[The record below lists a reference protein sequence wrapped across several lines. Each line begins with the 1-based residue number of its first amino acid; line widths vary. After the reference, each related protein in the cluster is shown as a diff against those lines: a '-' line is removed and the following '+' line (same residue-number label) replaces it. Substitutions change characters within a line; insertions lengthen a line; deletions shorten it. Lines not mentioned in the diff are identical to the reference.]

1 MNLAIENRIVDEIFA
16 HSEAYE
22 NLLVLADDIG
32 PRFIGTLNE
41 IIARDFL
48 VETFSRYGLDN
59 VRSEA
64 FPHRAWRSEKE
75 ELHITAPIERELGC
89 RCSALSA
96 STPAAGV
103 VGEFVLLDRCDREEL
118 EEHKERVKG
127 RIVIAPYGP
136 VPRHLKTP
144 LATEYGAIAL
154 LEAFGFPGS
163 HLSARAC
170 VYEKV
175 APIPV
180 ASISK
185 EDHDYLRR
193 LGQRKGTVKLR
204 LTLDSRF
211 EKKDGWNVVGEI
223 PGTDDT
229 LEHIVMGAHYDSHH
243 IAPGAADNAAG
254 VAAVVEAARA
264 LNQHREHIKRTIK
277 VVLFSGEEVGL
288 VGAWAYTHQHYDE
301 LENTILMLNN
311 DGQGGRPDG
320 VSINATDEFKPIMED
335 ISSRFRIDGEDLPPY
350 KVSVDR
356 PGWYGVDQF
365 PFLLNGVPAM
375 LAHTSPYR
383 PDDFSF
389 VHTTAD
395 TVDKVYVPGLTESAA
410 VNAQIA
416 FNFSNL
422 STRPAPR
429 KSQQELQEMF
439 ESYDY
444 LETLELLDMWPAEHA
459 KKRYFSFD

>member
-1 MNLAIENRIVDEIFA
+1 MSLAIEDCIVDEIFA

-32 PRFIGTLNE
+32 PRLIGSPNE
-41 IIARDFL
+41 IKARDFL
-48 VETFSRYGLDN
+48 VATLSRYGLDS
-59 VRSEA
+59 VRTEA
-64 FPHRAWRSEKE
+64 FPHRAWRSERE
-75 ELHITAPIERELGC
+75 ELHITVPVEREIGC

-96 STPAAGV
+96 STPLGGV
-103 VGEFVLLDRCDREEL
+103 EGEIVLLERCDRPEL
-118 EEHKERVKG
+118 EEHKNRVKG
-127 RIVIAPYGP
+127 RIVVAPYDP
-136 VPRHLKTP
+136 IPRHLKTP
-144 LATEYGAIAL
+144 LVTEYGAIAL

-185 EDHDYLRR
+185 EDHDFLRR
-193 LGQRKGTVKLR
+193 LETRKGTVRLR

-223 PGTDDT
+223 RGTGNSQ
-229 LEHIVMGAHYDSHH
+229 EHIVMGAHYDSHH

-254 VAAVVEAARA
+254 VVAVVEAARA
-264 LNQHREHIKRTIK
+264 LVQHKEHINRTIK

-311 DGQGGRPDG
+311 DGQGGRPNG
-320 VSINATDEFKPIMED
+320 VSINATDEFKPILEE
-335 ISSRFRIDGEDLPPY
+335 ISGRFRIDGEDLPLY
-350 KVSVDR
+350 KISVDR

-383 PDDFSF
+383 PNDFAF

-422 STRPAPR
+422 SARPAPR
-429 KSQQELQEMF
+429 KSQQELEEMF
-439 ESYDY
+439 KSYNY
-444 LETLELLDMWPAEHA
+444 IETLELLDMWPAEHA

>member
-1 MNLAIENRIVDEIFA
+1 MNLVIENRIVDEIFA
-16 HSEAYE
+16 NSEAYE

-32 PRFIGTLNE
+32 PRLIGSPNE
-41 IIARDFL
+41 IKARDFL
-48 VETFSRYGLDN
+48 IETLSQYGLDN
-59 VRSEA
+59 VRAEA
-64 FPHRAWRSEKE
+64 FPHQAWRAERE
-75 ELHITAPIERELGC
+75 ELRIIAPIERKLGC

-96 STPAAGV
+96 STPTVGV
-103 VGEFVLLDRCDREEL
+103 EGEFVLLERCDRAEL

-127 RIVIAPYGP
+127 RIVVAPYDP

-170 VYEKV
+170 VYAK
-175 APIPV
+175 AAQIPV

-185 EDHDYLRR
+185 EDHDFLRR
-193 LGQRKGTVKLR
+193 LEQRKGTAKLR

-223 PGTDDT
+223 SGTEDT
-229 LEHIVMGAHYDSHH
+229 PEHIVMGAHYDSHH

-254 VAAVVEAARA
+254 VAAIVEAARA
-264 LNQHREHIKRTIK
+264 LIQNQEHIKRSII
-277 VVLFSGEEVGL
+277 VALFSGEEVGL
-288 VGAWAYTHQHYDE
+288 VGAWAYTHQHCDE

-311 DGQGGRPDG
+311 DGQGGRPNG
-320 VSINATDEFKPIMED
+320 VSINAIDEFKPIMED
-335 ISSRFRIDGEDLPPY
+335 VSVRFRIDGEDLPPY

-365 PFLLNGVPAM
+365 PFFLNGVPAM
-375 LAHTSPYR
+375 LAHTSPYH
-383 PDDFSF
+383 PNDFAF

-416 FNFSNL
+416 FNFANL
-422 STRPAPR
+422 PARPAPR
-429 KSQQELQEMF
+429 KTQQELEEMF
-439 ESYDY
+439 ENYDY
-444 LETLELLDMWPAEHA
+444 IETLELLDMWPAEHA
-459 KKRYFSFD
+459 KERYFSFN